1 MLALG
6 VLLYVSGV
14 PTAARLVLSAV
25 AAISYNGLLDGGPS
39 GQTIGKRIL
48 RIRVADDD
56 TGTSIGPNR
65 GIGRSGTT
73 YLFGFAAAVH
83 PLGVFVPLLDGLW
96 PLWDQRRQTW
106 HDKAVRSVVLLS

>member
-1 MLALG
+1 MG
-6 VLLYVSGV
+6 VLLHVSEV
-14 PTAARLVLSAV
+14 PVGARLLLTTLAPI
-25 AAISYNGLLDGGPS
+25 AYNGLLDGGPT

-56 TGTSIGPNR
+56 TAGSIGPNR

-73 YLFGFAAAVH
+73 FAFGFVAAIH
-83 PLGVFVPLLDGLW
+83 PLGVFVPVLDGLW

-106 HDKAVRSVVLLS
+106 HDKAVRSVVVVA